1 MKAGGWR
8 PADGDPA
15 APFAAGGSNL
25 TFRRLSL
32 RPGAAILATL
42 TALSVALP
50 AWADAPPADFIARS
64 SPAGNYLAARLAI
77 NERDTAAAA
86 AYYRE
91 LARLFPRQRDLQ
103 ERAFLTLLA
112 EGSIDEA
119 VELAQRLVRI
129 DPEHTLARLVLGVK
143 AIKAKQYVTARSNL
157 RRSGQGAIAELNAT
171 LLSAWSQFGSGDARA
186 GVKAIDALQGP
197 EWYDGF
203 KDFHAGLMLDAAGVK
218 KEAGQ
223 RLEAAL
229 KRDPRTLRVVDAY
242 ARWASRNAGK
252 AEAIA
257 TYEAFDK
264 LVPGDPLVARSLAEL
279 KAGKTLPP
287 LVSTPTAGAAEVLYG
302 LGAALGRQGGED
314 LALVYLQLGR
324 WLDPSQPLMAITL
337 ADLFETMKRHED
349 AIALFASVPDSSPFK
364 MNAEVQRALNL
375 DAVGK
380 HDEALAVLNKVV
392 AADVKDQRSIM
403 ALGDVL
409 RANEKFAEA
418 AAVYTTAIDQLGT
431 PQAKDWVLFYFR
443 GTCYERTK
451 QWDKSEAD
459 LKKALQLSPDQPHVL
474 NYLGYSWIDQGIN
487 LQAGTDMIRKAV
499 QLRPDDGFFIDSLG
513 WAYYRTGH
521 YDDAVRELERAVE
534 LKPNEAVIND
544 HLGDAYWK
552 VDRKLE
558 ARFKWNHARDL
569 KPEPDE
575 LVDIERKIAVGLDE
589 AERIKAGKDA
599 TQKTEAT
606 PAAEPQKAAVDKT
619 QDAAKPGNG
628 G

>member
-1 MKAGGWR
+1 M
-8 PADGDPA
+8 
-15 APFAAGGSNL
+15 

-42 TALSVALP
+42 TALGAASPVL
-50 AWADAPPADFIARS
+50 ADAPSAEFIARS
-64 SPAGNYLAARLAI
+64 APAGNYLAARLAI
-77 NERDTAAAA
+77 AERDTSAAA

-91 LARLFPRQRDLQ
+91 LVRIFPRSGELL

-119 VELAQRLVRI
+119 VDLAQRIVRI

-143 AIKAKQYVTARSNL
+143 AIKTKQYVTARSNL
-157 RRSGQGAIAELNAT
+157 RRSGQGAIAELNST
-171 LLSAWSQFGSGDARA
+171 LLTAWSQFGSGNARA
-186 GVKAIDALQGP
+186 GVAAIDALQGP
-197 EWYDGF
+197 EWYAGF
-203 KDFHAGLMLDAAGVK
+203 KDFHAGLILDAAGVK

-223 RLEAAL
+223 RLESAL
-229 KRDPRTLRVVDAY
+229 KIDPRTLRVVDGY

-252 AEAIA
+252 DVAIE
-257 TYEAFDK
+257 TFEAFDR
-264 LVPGDPLVARSLAEL
+264 LVPNDPLVTRSIEQL

-287 LVSTPTAGAAEVLYG
+287 LVTTPAGGAAEALYSI
-302 LGAALGRQGGED
+302 GAALGRQGGED

-324 WLDPSQPLMAITL
+324 WLDPSHALIDITL
-337 ADLFETMKRHED
+337 ADLFESMKRHDD
-349 AIALFASVPDSSPFK
+349 AIMLYEQVPASSPFK
-364 MNAEVQRALNL
+364 INAEVQRALNL

-380 HDEALAVLNKVV
+380 FDDARAVLEKVV
-392 AADVKDQRSIM
+392 ADNPKDQRSIM

-409 RANEKFAEA
+409 RSNEKFAEA
-418 AAVYTTAIDQLGT
+418 ATVYTKAIDQLQT
-431 PQAKDWVLFYFR
+431 PAAADWMLFYFR

-459 LKKALQLSPDQPHVL
+459 LKKALALKPDQPHVL
-474 NYLGYSWIDQGIN
+474 NYLGYSWIDQGVN
-487 LQAGTDMIRKAV
+487 LDQGTDMIRKAV
-499 QLRPDDGFFIDSLG
+499 SLRPDDGFFIDSLG

-552 VDRKLE
+552 VGRKLE

-589 AERIKAGKDA
+589 AERVKAGKA
-599 TQKTEAT
+599 EVQKTEVA
-606 PAAEPQKAAVDKT
+606 PAAPTEPQKAAVDKT
-619 QDAAKPGNG
+619 QENVRQDG
-628 G
+628 GG

>member
-1 MKAGGWR
+1 M
-8 PADGDPA
+8 
-15 APFAAGGSNL
+15 

-42 TALSVALP
+42 TALGLTLP
-50 AWADAPPADFIARS
+50 ARADAPPADFIARS
-64 SPAGNYLAARLAI
+64 APAGNYLAARLAI
-77 NERDTAAAA
+77 AERDTAAAA

-91 LARLFPRQRDLQ
+91 LVRLFPRNGELL

-112 EGSIDEA
+112 EGSIEEA
-119 VELAQRLVRI
+119 VQLARRIVRI
-129 DPEHTLARLVLGVK
+129 DPEHTLARLVLGVR

-171 LLSAWSQFGSGDARA
+171 LLSAWSQFGSGEARA

-197 EWYDGF
+197 EWYTGF
-203 KDFHAGLMLDAAGVK
+203 KDFHAGLILDAAGVK
-218 KEAGQ
+218 KESGQ

-229 KRDPRTLRVVDAY
+229 KLDPRTLRVVDAY
-242 ARWASRNAGK
+242 ARWASRNADK
-252 AEAIA
+252 KLAIE

-264 LVPGDPLVARSLAEL
+264 LVPGDPLVAGALAQL

-287 LVSTPTAGAAEVLYG
+287 LVTTPAAGAAEVLYG
-302 LGAALGRQGGED
+302 IGAALGRQGGED

-324 WLDPSQPLMAITL
+324 WLDPSQPLMTITL
-337 ADLFETMKRHED
+337 ADLFESMKRHED
-349 AIALFASVPDSSPFK
+349 AIALYAAVPDSSPFK
-364 MNAEVQRALNL
+364 TNAEVQRALNL
-375 DAVGK
+375 DAVGR
-380 HDEALAVLNKVV
+380 HDEALAVLKQVV
-392 AADVKDQRSIM
+392 AGNVKDQRSIM

-409 RANEKFAEA
+409 RANEKYAEA
-418 AAVYTTAIDQLGT
+418 AEVYTRAIDDLGT
-431 PQAKDWVLFYFR
+431 PDSKDWMLYYFR
-443 GTCYERTK
+443 GTCFERTK

-459 LKKALQLSPDQPHVL
+459 LKKALALSPNQPHVL
-474 NYLGYSWIDQGIN
+474 NYLGYSWIDQGVN
-487 LQAGTDMIRKAV
+487 LEAGTDMIRKAV
-499 QLRPDDGFFIDSLG
+499 SLRPDDGFFIDSLG

-521 YDDAVRELERAVE
+521 YDEAVRELERAVE

-575 LVDIERKIAVGLDE
+575 LADIERKIAVGLDE
-589 AERIKAGKDA
+589 AERVKSGKDGQSGEI
-599 TQKTEAT
+599 QKTEAS
-606 PAAEPQKAAVDKT
+606 PAAAPQKAAVDKS
-619 QDAAKPGNG
+619 QDAPKTGDG